1 MITSLNSELAKL
13 TDWLKANKLS
23 INVSKTHYMVF
34 HRSRRKLDK
43 EDILLDN
50 TIIKQVTFT
59 KFLGIIIDDKLKWIH
74 HISYI
79 KNKISKG
86 MGIIL
91 KARKVLKRKVLLQL
105 YHSFVIPY
113 LIYCVEIWGNASDIH
128 LHQLITTQKKIVRII
143 TFSSYS
149 SHTTIIFKQLNILPF
164 KHLPFLRIGLQMFKY
179 ESGQLPDALNM
190 FFVKNRSVHNYNT
203 RNKDKLR
210 PTVAKHAYRDRDFR
224 LVGVHVWNGHLPSIQ
239 YLDTIFCRRLLYKQT
254 WSIMMMT

>member
-1 MITSLNSELAKL
+1 MITALNSELAKL
-13 TDWLKANKLS
+13 TDWLKANKLL

-59 KFLGIIIDDKLKWIH
+59 IFLGIIINDKLQWIH

-79 KNKISKG
+79 NNKISKG

-91 KARKVLKRKVLLQL
+91 KARKVLKRKGKDYLQL
-105 YHSFVIPY
+105 YHSFVILY

-128 LHQLITTQKKIVRII
+128 LHQLITTQKKIVQII

-149 SHTTIIFKQLNILPF
+149 SHTKIIFNQLNILPF
-164 KHLPFLRIGLQMFKY
+164 KHLRFQRIGLQMFKY
-179 ESGQLPDALNM
+179 ELPVALNM

-203 RNKDKLR
+203 RNKDKLS
-210 PTVAKHAYRDRDFR
+210 PTVAKHAYSDRD
-224 LVGVHVWNGHLPSIQ
+224 SIFFH
-239 YLDTIFCRRLLYKQT
+239 I
-254 WSIMMMT
+254 

>member
-1 MITSLNSELAKL
+1 
-13 TDWLKANKLS
+13 
-23 INVSKTHYMVF
+23 MVF

-59 KFLGIIIDDKLKWIH
+59 KLLGIIIDDKLKWIH

-128 LHQLITTQKKIVRII
+128 LHQLITTHKK
-143 TFSSYS
+143 
-149 SHTTIIFKQLNILPF
+149 
-164 KHLPFLRIGLQMFKY
+164 
-179 ESGQLPDALNM
+179 
-190 FFVKNRSVHNYNT
+190 
-203 RNKDKLR
+203 
-210 PTVAKHAYRDRDFR
+210 
-224 LVGVHVWNGHLPSIQ
+224 
-239 YLDTIFCRRLLYKQT
+239 C
-254 WSIMMMT
+254 